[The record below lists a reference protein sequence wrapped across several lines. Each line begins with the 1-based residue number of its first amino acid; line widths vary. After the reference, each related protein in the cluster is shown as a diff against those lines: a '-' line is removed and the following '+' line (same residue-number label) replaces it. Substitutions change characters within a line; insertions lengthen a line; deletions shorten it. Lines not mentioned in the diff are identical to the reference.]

1 MTYILFLSVLFFP
14 FLGSSSLEVK
24 EDKKE
29 PIHIHGEGAIEI
41 DQNLKKISAFQKAF
55 VRKGNSTLLGDAIYG
70 YFEKKGKSS
79 ELKKVEAFGH
89 VKVVMPNKV
98 AQSHEGYFDVIT
110 DIIILK
116 GNVRVTE
123 KENQLTGAY
132 GRINRKTGVTEV
144 FGYDPT
150 KEAAKDKTLKKNRVR
165 VLLVA

>member
-1 MTYILFLSVLFFP
+1 MIYALFISFLLVP
-14 FLGSSSLEVK
+14 FVGAASLEIK

-55 VRKGNSTLLGDAIYG
+55 VRKGHSTLLGDAIYG
-70 YFEKKGKSS
+70 YFEKQGKSS

-98 AQSHEGYFDVIT
+98 AQSHEGYFDVVT

-116 GNVRVTE
+116 GNVKVTE
-123 KENQLTGAY
+123 KENQLVGSY

-150 KEAAKDKTLKKNRVR
+150 KEMPKDKKSKTNRVR
-165 VLLVA
+165 VLLAG